1 MNSGVKFSFQLK
13 LYVVLDLQSYGF
25 LCTREKKLKSIEKQ
39 GSKVLSGNSAKVTLC
54 IKTN

>member
-13 LYVVLDLQSYGF
+13 LYVVLDLCHMNF
-25 LCTREKKLKSIEKQ
+25 CVHEKKILKTIEKQ